1 MKFVEITEENTD
13 DFSDLIDMDVICD
26 IDRSFFFG
34 IGVFDDDNIP
44 RGALVYELLNYDSD
58 EDTIG
63 RIHTLAANDDEIF
76 GLLMSNYEEAV
87 DEKEI
92 VKSVFLTDDKGKA
105 DYLGSCGFSFDFKE
119 SPDIVFTVGDIER
132 VAAMLSGKKL
142 PPYIKSMSDVSL
154 KQYRDFIKHCLA
166 KGRFGLLEDLGYL
179 PMSWF
184 ERDFSSCSTA
194 DDKMDGGLLVR
205 RLPSNT
211 LEPCVFSAFGIDY
224 QKNLGIMTISTAKK
238 VFENYPADNKIII
251 HRHNDSVRKLTD
263 KLLPDI
269 RGKDVY
275 ICTRIEKQ
283 N

>member
-1 MKFVEITEENTD
+1 MGVENFHI
-13 DFSDLIDMDVICD
+13 L
-26 IDRSFFFG
+26 FG

-132 VAAMLSGKKL
+132 VAVMLSGKKL

-194 DDKMDGGLLVR
+194 D
-205 RLPSNT
+205 
-211 LEPCVFSAFGIDY
+211 
-224 QKNLGIMTISTAKK
+224 
-238 VFENYPADNKIII
+238 NKIII

-263 KLLPDI
+263 KLFPDI

-275 ICTRIEKQ
+275 ICTRIEKL